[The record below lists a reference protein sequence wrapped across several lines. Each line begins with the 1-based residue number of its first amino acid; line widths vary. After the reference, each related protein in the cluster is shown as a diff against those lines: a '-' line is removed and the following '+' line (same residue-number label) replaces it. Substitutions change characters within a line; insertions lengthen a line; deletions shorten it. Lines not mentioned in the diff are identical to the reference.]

1 MADKKAIVKNA
12 DMSEEMQ
19 CEAIERATEVA
30 VEGNAS
36 PVLTTTFLP

>member
-30 VEGNAS
+30 ADVYAS
-36 PVLTTTFLP
+36 RC